1 MNININNFELSPL
14 RVTTRRVEKLTII
27 IVAIFMLFF
36 GGFEQIVYAQY
47 DDAGGYNYPSFSD
60 AGGYEYPSV
69 SDVGGYIYPTIA
81 DAGGYNYP
89 SVGDAGGYEY
99 PTVSDAGGYNYPSV
113 SYPET
118 YSYSSDYYGGY
129 SYPSVSYPGTYNYP
143 SIDWGSYSYPSV
155 SYPSVPTYPTTNWGN
170 YSYPSSY
177 GGYFYDSYSTPIA
190 YTTPIAYAATPTGPV
205 NDILWAITIG
215 LPLSVAAYLIIFR
228 IRFKGHLT
236 FAEAYRN
243 ASLERKIRKIKKA
256 EIKSDAY
263 VFQS

>member
-113 SYPET
+113 S
-118 YSYSSDYYGGY
+118 DAGGY
-129 SYPSVSYPGTYNYP
+129 T
-143 SIDWGSYSYPSV
+143 YPSV
-155 SYPSVPTYPTTNWGN
+155 SYPSVPTYPTTNWGIYTYPPVTHPSVQTYPTTNFGN